1 MRRTRRALT
10 VLAAMALLAATA
22 ACGSDDPPSDSASSE
37 DGGGGGTTKLKIGVI
52 PIVDVAP
59 LYLGQKKGFYEKQGL
74 TLSMTMAQGGAAIV
88 PGVVSGQFQFGFSNS
103 TSLMVAQSKGVPVKV
118 VVNGVASTGKRGADF
133 GAVVVGKDSTIKSAK
148 DLEGKKVAVNTL
160 KNINDTTVRES
171 VRKDGGDP
179 SKVKFVELAFDQMPA
194 ALDKGQIDAAQ
205 VVEPAAATVK
215 AQGGREIASNF
226 VDTARK
232 LTVAMYFSSSQYV
245 ERHPDI
251 VKKFNEATQQSLTYA
266 NGHPDEVRDIIRTY
280 TKIPPETLDKVT
292 LPSWPAQWN
301 RPSLETLA
309 KLGEQDGL
317 FEKTPDLDA
326 LLP

>member
-1 MRRTRRALT
+1 MRCTRRTLT
-10 VLAAMALLAATA
+10 TAAAMLLLAATA
-22 ACGSDDPPSDSASSE
+22 ACGSDSGSDGSTSGSTDAA
-37 DGGGGGTTKLKIGVI
+37 GTTKIKIGII

-59 LYLGQKKGFYEKQGL
+59 LYLGQKKGFYKEQGL
-74 TLSMTMAQGGAAIV
+74 SLSMTMAQGGAAIV

-118 VVNGVASTGKRGADF
+118 VVNGVGSTGKQDADF
-133 GAVVVGKDSTIKSAK
+133 GAVVVDKDSPIKSAK

-194 ALDKGQIDAAQ
+194 ALDKGQVDAAQ
-205 VVEPAAATVK
+205 VVEPATATVK
-215 AQGGREIASNF
+215 AQGGRVIASNY

-245 ERHPDI
+245 DQHPDI
-251 VKKFNEATQQSLTYA
+251 VKKFNAATQESLTYA
-266 NGHPDEVRDIIRTY
+266 NGHPEEARDIVRTY
-280 TKIPPETLDKVT
+280 TKIPQSTLDKVT
-292 LPSWPAQWN
+292 LPAWPAQWN
-301 RPSLETLA
+301 RPSLDTLA
-309 KLGEQDGL
+309 ELGDRDGL

>member
-1 MRRTRRALT
+1 MRRTRRSLT
-10 VLAAMALLAATA
+10 VIPAMALLAATA
-22 ACGSDDPPSDSASSE
+22 ACGSDGSSPGSAKDS
-37 DGGGGGTTKLKIGVI
+37 GGSGGTTQLKIGVI

-74 TLSMTMAQGGAAIV
+74 SLSMTMAQGGAAIV

-118 VVNGVASTGKRGADF
+118 VVNGVGSTGKDGADF
-133 GAVVVGKDSTIKSAK
+133 GAVVVSKDSPIKSAK

-194 ALDKGQIDAAQ
+194 ALDKGQVDAAQ
-205 VVEPAAATVK
+205 VVEPATATVK
-215 AQGGREIASNF
+215 AQGGRVIASNY

-232 LTVAMYFSSSQYV
+232 LTVAMYFSSSQYIDQ
-245 ERHPDI
+245 HPDI
-251 VKKFNEATQQSLTYA
+251 VKKFNAATQQSLTYA
-266 NGHPDEVRDIIRTY
+266 NGHPDEVRDIVRTY
-280 TKIPPETLDKVT
+280 TKIPQSTLDKVT
-292 LPSWPAQWN
+292 LPAWPAQWN
-301 RPSLETLA
+301 RPSLDTLA
-309 KLGEQDGL
+309 KLGDQDGL
-317 FEKTPDLDA
+317 FAKTPDLDA

>member
-1 MRRTRRALT
+1 MRCTRRTLT
-10 VLAAMALLAATA
+10 AVTATMLLAATA
-22 ACGSDDPPSDSASSE
+22 ACGSGSDSPKSE
-37 DGGGGGTTKLKIGVI
+37 STGDAGTTNLKIGII

-59 LYLGQKKGFYEKQGL
+59 LYLGQKKGFYKEQGL
-74 TLSMTMAQGGAAIV
+74 SLSMTMAQGGAAIV

-118 VVNGVASTGKRGADF
+118 VVNGVGSTGKQNADF
-133 GAVVVGKDSTIKSAK
+133 GAVVVNKDSPIKSAK

-205 VVEPAAATVK
+205 VVEPATATVK
-215 AQGGREIASNF
+215 AQGGRVIASNF

-245 ERHPDI
+245 DQHPDV
-251 VKKFNEATQQSLTYA
+251 VKKFKAATQKSLTYA
-266 NGHPDEVRDIIRTY
+266 NGHPDEVRDIISTY
-280 TKIPPETLDKVT
+280 TKIPQSTLDKVT
-292 LPSWPAQWN
+292 LPAWPAQWN
-301 RPSLETLA
+301 RPSLDTLA